1 MEKEINLWSQL
12 LKFEWQAS
20 TRESSLLE
28 QVFKDQSGFT
38 KPINIIG
45 RTKEERSRLKLAFI
59 SNVLEDFNVDRDTGN
74 VS

>member
-1 MEKEINLWSQL
+1 
-12 LKFEWQAS
+12 
-20 TRESSLLE
+20 LLE

-45 RTKEERSRLKLAFI
+45 RTREERSRLKLAFI
-59 SNVLEDFNVDRDTGN
+59 SNVLEDFNVDRDSGN